1 MNSRFAIILFILI
14 AGFGGIFFL
23 SKDKA
28 SAPTGNNQA
37 TVKLSNHVD
46 GEGKKGVTLV
56 EYGDFQCPAC
66 AAYYPLLKQIKE
78 KYKSDITFQFRSFP
92 ISNIHP
98 NAMAA
103 HRAAEA
109 ADKQGKF
116 WEMHDQ
122 LYENQASWKDAPNA
136 ASVFQSYASA
146 LGLNIE
152 KYKQD
157 VASSA
162 TNDVIRADIKEGTR
176 LGVKGTPTF
185 FLDGK
190 KIDQNPQDLEAFI
203 KLIDNA
209 IANKTQ

>member
-1 MNSRFAIILFILI
+1 MNSRFAVILFILI
-14 AGFGGIFFL
+14 AGFGGIFFF
-23 SKDKA
+23 SKQKA

-37 TVKLSNHVD
+37 AVSLSNHVD
-46 GEGKKGVTLV
+46 GKGLKGVTLV

-66 AAYYPLLKQIKE
+66 SAYYPLVKQIKE
-78 KYKSDITFQFRSFP
+78 KYKDDITFQFRNFP
-92 ISNIHP
+92 ISSIHQ

-116 WEMHDQ
+116 WGMHDQ

-136 ASVFQSYASA
+136 ASIFQSYASA
-146 LGLNIE
+146 LGLNID

-157 VASSA
+157 VASRA

-185 FLDGK
+185 VLDGK

-209 IANKTQ
+209 IANKNQ